1 MYLMSKRVLGYLFL
15 AASMLGAACKKSDN
29 SSASNAGSELRV
41 LTSATGQNQT
51 ISANIDN
58 SGYVNFNPQQLM
70 ADGGSPLHSYTWS
83 LESSPTPP
91 SGVSITSL
99 TGVVT
104 RPGNS
109 GTGLSVGKKTFKVK
123 VSDGSSTATGSVDLV
138 ITGYTPG
145 PLAVLQQLGS
155 PFTLVDGVANK
166 PYGASLYVTGGTP
179 PYSWSLDASY
189 AGSADLTA
197 AGLLVDASAG
207 IVRGT
212 IMNSASGKTI
222 RFKVIVT
229 DNAGETAIGSTV
241 YTIKVK

>member
-155 PFTLVDGVANK
+155 PFALVEGVANK

-229 DNAGETAIGSTV
+229 DNAGETAIGSNV